1 MQEIR
6 INIEEIKE
14 MMKELNE
21 RKAIGT
27 DRISGY
33 ILKECIQE
41 IAEPVYCITECSLK
55 TGKVPKEW

>member
-1 MQEIR
+1 
-6 INIEEIKE
+6 